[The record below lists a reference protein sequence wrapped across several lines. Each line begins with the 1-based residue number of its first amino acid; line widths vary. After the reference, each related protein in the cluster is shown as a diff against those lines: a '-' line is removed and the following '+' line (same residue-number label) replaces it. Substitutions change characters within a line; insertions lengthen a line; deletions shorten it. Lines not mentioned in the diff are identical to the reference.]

1 MKTAFLLY
9 SLLFFFLVAPL
20 ASANEVEITESGLET
35 LSRAGNSQQLAR
47 VMLAQK
53 SKKKRPE
60 KDSSF
65 RDTDPVP
72 GNPHPIGKDKI
83 VSGIIISSVGGG
95 IGVGLITYSIF
106 NYCAFYSYGM
116 DEEEANAKETECRKN
131 NQIMLI
137 SGIASTALGLGI
149 GLPKLFE
156 GMKERRVW
164 KQWNRDN
171 AKRKNRVM
179 ETRTEYQYRL
189 FLAPQ
194 VESKT
199 LALGLSFSY

>member
-1 MKTAFLLY
+1 MKTVFLLY
-9 SLLFFFLVAPL
+9 SLLFFLLVAPF
-20 ASANEVEITESGLET
+20 ASANETEITESGLET

-47 VMLAQK
+47 VMLVQK
-53 SKKKRPE
+53 SKKRKPE
-60 KDSSF
+60 KDSGF

-83 VSGIIISSVGGG
+83 VTGIVISSVGGG
-95 IGVGLITYSIF
+95 IGVGLISYSIF
-106 NYCAFYSYGM
+106 NYCAFYSYGL

-179 ETRTEYQYRL
+179 ESRTEYQYKL

-194 VESKT
+194 IESKT
-199 LALGLSFSY
+199 LAFGLSFDY

>member
-1 MKTAFLLY
+1 MSAVLLHSIVFY
-9 SLLFFFLVAPL
+9 FFVAPL
-20 ASANEVEITESGLET
+20 AGANEAAEKEIGLRS
-35 LSRAGNSQQLAR
+35 LSRAGNSHQLAQTI
-47 VMLAQK
+47 LAQK
-53 SKKKRPE
+53 SKKKKRE
-60 KDSSF
+60 KDSGF

-106 NYCAFYSYGM
+106 NYCAFYSYGV
-116 DEEEANAKETECRKN
+116 DDEEANAKETECRKN

-137 SGIASTALGLGI
+137 TGIASTALGLGI
-149 GLPKLFE
+149 GLPKLFA

-179 ETRTEYQYRL
+179 ETRTEYQYNL

-194 VESKT
+194 TESKT
-199 LALGLSFSY
+199 FTMGLSFNY

>member
-1 MKTAFLLY
+1 MAQARDGEFVYYGQSTLGSAANSFE
-9 SLLFFFLVAPL
+9 L
-20 ASANEVEITESGLET
+20 AS
-35 LSRAGNSQQLAR
+35 

-53 SKKKRPE
+53 SKKK
-60 KDSSF
+60 KQHQTDSGF

-72 GNPHPIGKDKI
+72 GNPHPVGKGKI
-83 VSGIIISSVGGG
+83 VTGIVITSVGGG
-95 IGVGLITYSIF
+95 VGVGLITYSIF
-106 NYCAFYSYGM
+106 NYCPFYTYGV
-116 DEEEANAKETECRKN
+116 DEEEAKTREAECKKT
-131 NQIMLI
+131 NQMLLI

-171 AKRKNRVM
+171 AKRKNRST
-179 ETRTEYQYRL
+179 ETRTLYHYNI

-194 VESKT
+194 AES
-199 LALGLSFSY
+199 